1 VEVSSAQSASRPKPQ
16 RSPPLRWLE
25 PDFLSP
31 RSERL
36 IRIAGK
42 LVGAAGA
49 ALFAKASVQYYLH
62 THSFIGAAFLV
73 EQMWVCGCLPHPTPC
88 PHGDPTAR
96 RLAFCF
102 GGTFGGVLFRPVWRA
117 FRIGVLW

>member
-1 VEVSSAQSASRPKPQ
+1 MFWTSDSRQSDGPRVEVSSAQSASRPKPQ

-73 EQMWVCGCLPHPTPC
+73 EQMWVVVAYL
-88 PHGDPTAR
+88 
-96 RLAFCF
+96 
-102 GGTFGGVLFRPVWRA
+102 
-117 FRIGVLW
+117 I